1 MMSTEVQSIVHTK
14 KGTLCRAMPG
24 ARIVRMVAMKLTP
37 AARVP
42 TPVTI
47 RPSAQKS
54 VAAERAKVRSVKGAL
69 ANQPMAGAPPVAKLK

>member
-24 ARIVRMVAMKLTP
+24 ARIARMVAMKLI
-37 AARVP
+37 AAVNEP
-42 TPVTI
+42 TPLTI

-54 VAAERAKVRSVKGAL
+54 VAALRAKVRSVSGA
-69 ANQPMAGAPPVAKLK
+69 